1 MRSMC
6 TKSLKAFTPPLKKD
20 AFENFGDSIKL
31 HYLENKDEL
40 RKSKK
45 SGFHENIF

>member
-1 MRSMC
+1 MH
-6 TKSLKAFTPPLKKD
+6 LKTL
-20 AFENFGDSIKL
+20 GDSIKL

-45 SGFHENIF
+45 NGLHEKYILKQIISKLCIKIVI